1 MFRISFE
8 SFIIHVLMC
17 PAVWKVF
24 NIEEVA
30 SSADDLDRRTLAV
43 LGVSCPT
50 LIGLLTC
57 SLRPLCCFA
66 DLSLIVILTLHNLM
80 MVQDVH
86 IVSFNA
92 A

>member
-1 MFRISFE
+1 
-8 SFIIHVLMC
+8 MC

-66 DLSLIVILTLHNLM
+66 DLSLIVTLTLHNLM